1 MVEHTNPEKWS
12 CDMCVYFYQ
21 YHDEELEAA
30 AAFSWNSKVPDVVGE
45 CRYAPQHELVKQL
58 EYWCGKF
65 TLNRTHPKASFNG
78 LYKNEYSQEDRA
90 MKQLLDYY
98 NERYYNGGK

>member
-1 MVEHTNPEKWS
+1 MAEHTNPEKWS

-21 YHDEELEAA
+21 WNDEELEQA
-30 AAFSWNSKVPDVVGE
+30 NVIGSKVSDVVGE
-45 CRYAPQHELVKQL
+45 CRYAPKQLLVKQL
-58 EYWCGKF
+58 DYWCGKF